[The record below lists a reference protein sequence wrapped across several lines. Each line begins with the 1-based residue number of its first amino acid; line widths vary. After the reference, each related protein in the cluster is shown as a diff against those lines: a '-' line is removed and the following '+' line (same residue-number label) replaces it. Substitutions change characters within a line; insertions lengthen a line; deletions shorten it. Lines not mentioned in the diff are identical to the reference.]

1 LCYVADR
8 EGKYVENGWN
18 DTDREKT
25 KYLENFNS
33 TVILSVTKTNR
44 TEMGTTPV
52 THIYSVDYDGLN
64 HKKP

>member
-1 LCYVADR
+1 MGEMIR
-8 EGKYVENGWN
+8 TG
-18 DTDREKT
+18 RRQ
-25 KYLENFNS
+25 KYLGNFNS